1 MRKQL
6 EIYANTCF
14 ESYLEQ
20 LEVQLRP
27 LPPQIR
33 NEEIR
38 EIQAHLW
45 ALMESHIERGDN
57 EAEAVAAALQ
67 QFGPPQVVGRSLRRA
82 WAERPEAPAQL
93 ALAVGGAL
101 MCHLIGCYFGLA
113 GVALVSLYMLQN
125 AVWPEDPASGLNI
138 ILNAWFLL
146 ITPFLAGR
154 VASLIAPRRAALAV
168 VSFYSALSAIGWWGV
183 TPTERHTLALLTLF
197 GLPAMLLGTWRSV
210 GGKGKRRVAEL
221 DAGATGWRLVGK
233 FSLKAVLHR
242 HQNQKSQ
249 RTAGFT
255 LIELLIVVTIIMLIA
270 AILLP
275 VFSRVRENAHRA
287 SCQSNL
293 RQIMLAVQQY
303 TQDGDGKYPPLT
315 FIRRSRVE
323 GTWYQIMQ
331 SYLKSEQVLL
341 CPDDQFIQ
349 NQSLSTP
356 HTSYNASASISF
368 VNDAMAQAQVAQPA
382 TTVYLADAGVQVGA
396 SSPYVTATSTI
407 RNGCWILGDPTNPLV
422 QRAATDWCGPILRH
436 PDTSNVAFLDGHVKA
451 MKVESWYFANTPWLD
466 PSRGGS

>member
-6 EIYANTCF
+6 ET
-14 ESYLEQ
+14 YLEQ
-20 LEVQLRP
+20 LTAQLHS

-67 QFGPPQVVGRSLRRA
+67 QFGPPQVVGRALRRA

-154 VASLIAPRRAALAV
+154 VASLIAPRRAALGIGV
-168 VSFYSALSAIGWWGV
+168 FYSALSVIGWWGV
-183 TPTERHTLALLTLF
+183 PPAERHTLALLTLF
-197 GLPAMLLGTWRSV
+197 SLPAMLLGTWRSMW
-210 GGKGKRRVAEL
+210 GKGKRRVAEL
-221 DAGATGWRLVGK
+221 DAGATGWRLVEK
-233 FSLKAVLHR
+233 FLPKVML
-242 HQNQKSQ
+242 QQKQKSP

-255 LIELLIVVTIIMLIA
+255 LIELLIVVTILSIVMATLA
-270 AILLP
+270 P
-275 VFSRVRENAHRA
+275 VFVRVRESARRA

-293 RQIMLAVQQY
+293 SQIMLAVQQY
-303 TQDGDGKYPPLT
+303 TQDGDGKYPPLA

-341 CPDDQFIQ
+341 CPDDRFIQ

-356 HTSYNASASISF
+356 HTSYNANAAVSF
-368 VNDAMAQAQVAQPA
+368 VNDSIAQAHVAQPA

-396 SSPYVTATSTI
+396 SSPYVTTTSTI

-422 QRAATDWCGPILRH
+422 QRATDWCGPILRH
-436 PDTSNVAFLDGHVKA
+436 LDTSNVAFLDGHVKA